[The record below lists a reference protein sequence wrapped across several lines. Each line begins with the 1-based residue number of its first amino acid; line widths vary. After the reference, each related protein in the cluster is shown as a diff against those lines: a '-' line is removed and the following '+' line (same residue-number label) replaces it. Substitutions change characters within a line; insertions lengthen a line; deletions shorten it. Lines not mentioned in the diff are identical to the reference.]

1 MRERGYH
8 LNVKSKFKVASFA
21 LSLYIAA
28 FVLAVFLPRPDLVN
42 PHSKPLFAKTGSI
55 ITSIAHDVLYYGGSL
70 QWLGNFLMLAP
81 LPFLL
86 LLVWGKLKPQILF
99 LIGFLTTI
107 TIETTQINIPGR
119 VSDLRDVVMNSAGV
133 GVSVLYIKYK
143 DTQRK
148 S

>member
-1 MRERGYH
+1 MAR
-8 LNVKSKFKVASFA
+8 KFPHAGATAFFA
-21 LSLYIAA
+21 ALGLG
-28 FVLAVFLPRPDLVN
+28 
-42 PHSKPLFAKTGSI
+42 KAK
-55 ITSIAHDVLYYGGSL
+55 
-70 QWLGNFLMLAP
+70 AP
-81 LPFLL
+81 NS
-86 LLVWGKLKPQILF
+86 F

>member
-1 MRERGYH
+1 M
-8 LNVKSKFKVASFA
+8 NVKSKFKVASFA

-28 FVLAVFLPRPDLVN
+28 FVLAVSLPRPDLVN

-55 ITSIAHDVLYYGGSL
+55 ITSFAHDVLYYGGSL

-81 LPFLL
+81 LPFCCS
-86 LLVWGKLKPQILF
+86 WSGKAKAPNSF